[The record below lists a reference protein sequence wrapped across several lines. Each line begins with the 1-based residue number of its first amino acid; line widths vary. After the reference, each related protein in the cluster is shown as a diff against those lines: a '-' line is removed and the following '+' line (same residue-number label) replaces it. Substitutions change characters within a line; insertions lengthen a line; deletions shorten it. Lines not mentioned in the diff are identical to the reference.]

1 MRGGVWA
8 RDYWQLAERMGVGLS
23 FCFHSNVSGLWWVSN
38 GVVTQ
43 GDRLNAMAT
52 PTVTLNDVRQT
63 LKKWDKVG

>member
-1 MRGGVWA
+1 MYVRSIIYGV
-8 RDYWQLAERMGVGLS
+8 GVGLNCNFS
-23 FCFHSNVSGLWWVSN
+23 FHSNVSGLWWVSN